1 MKQVSFIFWRRLF
14 INSGSDCIVNHPLLT
29 NFVFPIQSKTDYTHN
44 LIFSNYFSFS
54 IFFFTSPTFHFIS
67 MEFEPTI
74 TSLLQYLLTV
84 INSERTTRI
93 DLQTRFSIL
102 QEDFHYLE
110 RRHVELEEW
119 YWGRRNHL
127 LLERKYMKNNWRRWV
142 HQRLYR
148 KSKLVSNGWFTNEM
162 LLINNLRQNINAFHG
177 EQSCGLHKIWIR
189 LGTMS
194 FIYIQC
200 SRRGDV
206 GFQRFP
212 EQFTSESDNEW
223 VSHSNIHY
231 SNYRN
236 FYHSRLCRIDRNV
249 EDPTFIR

>member
-1 MKQVSFIFWRRLF
+1 MTTALFTMKQVSFIFWRRLF

-110 RRHVELEEW
+110 RRHVELEEC
-119 YWGRRNHL
+119 NHKL
-127 LLERKYMKNNWRRWV
+127 RLQNEEIIQRLELLERKWPVFEN
-142 HQRLYR
+142 
-148 KSKLVSNGWFTNEM
+148 
-162 LLINNLRQNINAFHG
+162 
-177 EQSCGLHKIWIR
+177 
-189 LGTMS
+189 
-194 FIYIQC
+194 
-200 SRRGDV
+200 
-206 GFQRFP
+206 
-212 EQFTSESDNEW
+212 
-223 VSHSNIHY
+223 
-231 SNYRN
+231 
-236 FYHSRLCRIDRNV
+236 
-249 EDPTFIR
+249 

>member
-110 RRHVELEEW
+110 RKFRGYSWLLFSEWEEM
-119 YWGRRNHL
+119 HAD
-127 LLERKYMKNNWRRWV
+127 
-142 HQRLYR
+142 
-148 KSKLVSNGWFTNEM
+148 SP
-162 LLINNLRQNINAFHG
+162 RQN
-177 EQSCGLHKIWIR
+177 ERVR
-189 LGTMS
+189 LK
-194 FIYIQC
+194 C
-200 SRRGDV
+200 
-206 GFQRFP
+206 
-212 EQFTSESDNEW
+212 
-223 VSHSNIHY
+223 VSSTISHTRVRVRY
-231 SNYRN
+231 S
-236 FYHSRLCRIDRNV
+236 I
-249 EDPTFIR
+249 